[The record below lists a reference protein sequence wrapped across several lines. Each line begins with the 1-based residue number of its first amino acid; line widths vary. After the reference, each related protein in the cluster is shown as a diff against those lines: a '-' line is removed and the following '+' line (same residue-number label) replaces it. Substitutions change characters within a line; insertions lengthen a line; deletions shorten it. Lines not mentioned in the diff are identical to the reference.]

1 MWSEGNAWRNGEPAV
16 GLFFNNAPVQWLDL
30 VKDFLAKGNVTT
42 LQQPPYFPVLALALA
57 DFYLLPPWYFCGATD
72 IIKNVME
79 GLKGFYK
86 MASRNASNTFTVTG
100 KNV

>member
-42 LQQPPYFPVLALALA
+42 LQQHPYFPVLALALA
-57 DFYLLPPWYFCGATD
+57 ATSMVLLWCY
-72 IIKNVME
+72 
-79 GLKGFYK
+79 
-86 MASRNASNTFTVTG
+86 
-100 KNV
+100 